1 MTLNEQLIRLSS
13 YKINFNIYEGT
24 VIISLEYPKDWT
36 VLEINSSDIQ
46 TTSENGRQFYWV
58 PLQMDVEKV
67 FELIDETIEYNKDIE
82 AKSELFKQKIDE
94 MRKIFLEEDLQ
105 TLRTMEFK
113 MKKKKLPKKK
123 VTEEKENNIT
133 EVNDAANDKQTP
145 SENKQEEVITESVK
159 EENMVS
165 LEETNSKV
173 KEPTEIDKMIEQA
186 VKEKQEKKI
195 NNAKYIKGIWRL

>member
-58 PLQMDVEKV
+58 PLQMNVEKV

-113 MKKKKLPKKK
+113 IKKKKLPKKK

-133 EVNDAANDKQTP
+133 EVNDTANGKQPP
-145 SENKQEEVITESVK
+145 SENKQEEVITEPVK

-186 VKEKQEKKI
+186 VKEKQGKNK
-195 NNAKYIKGIWRL
+195 

>member
-1 MTLNEQLIRLSS
+1 MTLNEQLLRLSS

-133 EVNDAANDKQTP
+133 EVNDAANGKQTP
-145 SENKQEEVITESVK
+145 SENKQEEGITEPVK

-186 VKEKQEKKI
+186 VKEKQGKNK
-195 NNAKYIKGIWRL
+195 

>member
-36 VLEINSSDIQ
+36 ILEINSSDIQ

-113 MKKKKLPKKK
+113 MKKKKLPKKR
-123 VTEEKENNIT
+123 VMEGKEDNTT
-133 EVNDAANDKQTP
+133 EVDNVVDNKEKL
-145 SENKQEEVITESVK
+145 SENKQEEVITEPVK

-186 VKEKQEKKI
+186 VKEKQRKNK
-195 NNAKYIKGIWRL
+195 

>member
-113 MKKKKLPKKK
+113 IKKKKLPKKK

-133 EVNDAANDKQTP
+133 EVNDAANGKQTP
-145 SENKQEEVITESVK
+145 SENKQEEVITEPVK

-186 VKEKQEKKI
+186 VKEKQEKNK
-195 NNAKYIKGIWRL
+195 

>member
-24 VIISLEYPKDWT
+24 IIISLEYPKDWT

-123 VTEEKENNIT
+123 IAEEKENNIT
-133 EVNDAANDKQTP
+133 EVNDAANGKQTP
-145 SENKQEEVITESVK
+145 SENKQEEVITEPVK

-186 VKEKQEKKI
+186 VKEKQGKNK
-195 NNAKYIKGIWRL
+195 

>member
-58 PLQMDVEKV
+58 PLQMNVEKV

-133 EVNDAANDKQTP
+133 EVNDAANGKQTP
-145 SENKQEEVITESVK
+145 SENKEEEVITESVK

-186 VKEKQEKKI
+186 VKEKQGKNK
-195 NNAKYIKGIWRL
+195 

>member
-36 VLEINSSDIQ
+36 ILEINSSDIQ

-133 EVNDAANDKQTP
+133 EVNDAANGKQTP
-145 SENKQEEVITESVK
+145 SENKQEEVITETVK

-186 VKEKQEKKI
+186 VKEKQEKK
-195 NNAKYIKGIWRL
+195 

>member
-36 VLEINSSDIQ
+36 VLQVNSNDIQ

-58 PLQMDVEKV
+58 PLQTDVEKV

-123 VTEEKENNIT
+123 VTEEKEDNIT
-133 EVNDAANDKQTP
+133 EVNDTANGKQTP
-145 SENKQEEVITESVK
+145 SENKQEEVITEPVK
-159 EENMVS
+159 EETMVS

-186 VKEKQEKKI
+186 VKEKQEKNK
-195 NNAKYIKGIWRL
+195 

>member
-36 VLEINSSDIQ
+36 VLQVNSNDIQ

-58 PLQMDVEKV
+58 PLQTDVEKV

-123 VTEEKENNIT
+123 VTEEKEDNIT
-133 EVNDAANDKQTP
+133 EVNDTANDKQTP
-145 SENKQEEVITESVK
+145 SEDKQEEVVTESVK

-186 VKEKQEKKI
+186 VKEKTRKK
-195 NNAKYIKGIWRL
+195 

>member
-36 VLEINSSDIQ
+36 ILEINSSDIQ

-113 MKKKKLPKKK
+113 MKKKKFPKKK

-133 EVNDAANDKQTP
+133 EVNDAANGKQTP
-145 SENKQEEVITESVK
+145 SENKQEEVITEPVK

-186 VKEKQEKKI
+186 VKEKQEKNK
-195 NNAKYIKGIWRL
+195 

>member
-36 VLEINSSDIQ
+36 ILEINSSDIQ

-123 VTEEKENNIT
+123 VIEEKENNIT
-133 EVNDAANDKQTP
+133 EVNDTANGKQTP
-145 SENKQEEVITESVK
+145 SENKQEEVITETVK

-186 VKEKQEKKI
+186 VKEKTRKK
-195 NNAKYIKGIWRL
+195 

>member
-36 VLEINSSDIQ
+36 ILEINSSDIQ

-133 EVNDAANDKQTP
+133 EVNDVANGKQTP
-145 SENKQEEVITESVK
+145 SENKQEEVITEPVK

-186 VKEKQEKKI
+186 VKEKQGKNK
-195 NNAKYIKGIWRL
+195 

>member
-36 VLEINSSDIQ
+36 VLQVNSNDIQ

-58 PLQMDVEKV
+58 PLQTDVEKV
-67 FELIDETIEYNKDIE
+67 FELIHETIEYNKDIE

-94 MRKIFLEEDLQ
+94 MRKIFLEEDLH
-105 TLRTMEFK
+105 TLKTMEFK

-123 VTEEKENNIT
+123 AMEGKEDNIT
-133 EVNDAANDKQTP
+133 EVNDAANGKQTP
-145 SENKQEEVITESVK
+145 SENKQEEVITEPAK

-186 VKEKQEKKI
+186 VKEKQGKK
-195 NNAKYIKGIWRL
+195 

>member
-36 VLEINSSDIQ
+36 ILEINSSDIQ

-58 PLQMDVEKV
+58 PLQIDVEKV

-133 EVNDAANDKQTP
+133 EVNDAANGKQTP
-145 SENKQEEVITESVK
+145 SENKQEEVITEPVK

-186 VKEKQEKKI
+186 VKEKQEKK
-195 NNAKYIKGIWRL
+195 

>member
-58 PLQMDVEKV
+58 PLQIDVEKV

-113 MKKKKLPKKK
+113 MKKKKLPKRK

-133 EVNDAANDKQTP
+133 EVNDAANGKQTP
-145 SENKQEEVITESVK
+145 SENKQEEVITEPVK

-186 VKEKQEKKI
+186 VKEKQGKNK
-195 NNAKYIKGIWRL
+195 

>member
-133 EVNDAANDKQTP
+133 EVNDVANGKQTP
-145 SENKQEEVITESVK
+145 SENKHEEVITEPVK

-186 VKEKQEKKI
+186 VKEKQGKNK
-195 NNAKYIKGIWRL
+195 

>member
-58 PLQMDVEKV
+58 PLQTDVEKV

-123 VTEEKENNIT
+123 VTEEKEDNIT
-133 EVNDAANDKQTP
+133 EVNDTANDKQTP
-145 SENKQEEVITESVK
+145 SENKQEEVVTESVK

-165 LEETNSKV
+165 LEETNSKI

-186 VKEKQEKKI
+186 VKEKTRKK
-195 NNAKYIKGIWRL
+195 

>member
-1 MTLNEQLIRLSS
+1 MSLNEQLIRLSS

-36 VLEINSSDIQ
+36 VLQVNSNDIQ

-58 PLQMDVEKV
+58 PLQTDVEKV

-123 VTEEKENNIT
+123 VTEEKEDNIT
-133 EVNDAANDKQTP
+133 EVNDTANDKQTP
-145 SENKQEEVITESVK
+145 SENKQEEVVTESVK

-186 VKEKQEKKI
+186 VKEKTRKNK
-195 NNAKYIKGIWRL
+195 

>member
-133 EVNDAANDKQTP
+133 EVNDAANGKQTP
-145 SENKQEEVITESVK
+145 SENKQEEVITETAK

-186 VKEKQEKKI
+186 VKEKQEKNK
-195 NNAKYIKGIWRL
+195 

>member
-94 MRKIFLEEDLQ
+94 MRQIFLEEDLQ

-113 MKKKKLPKKK
+113 MKKKKFPKKK

-133 EVNDAANDKQTP
+133 EVNDAANGKQTP
-145 SENKQEEVITESVK
+145 SENKQEEVITEPVK

-186 VKEKQEKKI
+186 VKEKQEKNK
-195 NNAKYIKGIWRL
+195 

>member
-58 PLQMDVEKV
+58 PLQTDVEKV

-133 EVNDAANDKQTP
+133 EVNDAANGKQTP
-145 SENKQEEVITESVK
+145 SENKQEEVITEPVK

-186 VKEKQEKKI
+186 VKEKQEKNK
-195 NNAKYIKGIWRL
+195 

>member
-133 EVNDAANDKQTP
+133 EVNDAANGKQTP
-145 SENKQEEVITESVK
+145 SENKQEEVITEPVK

-186 VKEKQEKKI
+186 VKEKTRKK
-195 NNAKYIKGIWRL
+195 

>member
-24 VIISLEYPKDWT
+24 VIISLEYPRDWT

-133 EVNDAANDKQTP
+133 EVNNAANGKQTP
-145 SENKQEEVITESVK
+145 SENKQEEVITEPVK

-186 VKEKQEKKI
+186 VKEKQEKNK
-195 NNAKYIKGIWRL
+195 

>member
-133 EVNDAANDKQTP
+133 EVNDTANVKQTP
-145 SENKQEEVITESVK
+145 SENKQEEVITEPVK

-165 LEETNSKV
+165 LEETNSKI

-186 VKEKQEKKI
+186 VKEKQEKNK
-195 NNAKYIKGIWRL
+195 

>member
-123 VTEEKENNIT
+123 VTEEKEDNIT
-133 EVNDAANDKQTP
+133 EVNDTANDKQTP
-145 SENKQEEVITESVK
+145 SENKQEEVITEPVK

-186 VKEKQEKKI
+186 VKEKQGKNK
-195 NNAKYIKGIWRL
+195 

>member
-133 EVNDAANDKQTP
+133 EVNDAANGKQTP
-145 SENKQEEVITESVK
+145 SENKQEEVVTESVK

-186 VKEKQEKKI
+186 VKEKTRKK
-195 NNAKYIKGIWRL
+195 

>member
-133 EVNDAANDKQTP
+133 EVNDAANGKQTP
-145 SENKQEEVITESVK
+145 SENKQEEVITEPVK

-186 VKEKQEKKI
+186 VKEKQGKNK
-195 NNAKYIKGIWRL
+195 

>member
-123 VTEEKENNIT
+123 VTEEKEDNIT
-133 EVNDAANDKQTP
+133 EVNDTANDKQTP
-145 SENKQEEVITESVK
+145 SENKQEEVVTEPVK
-159 EENMVS
+159 EQNMVS
-165 LEETNSKV
+165 LEETNSNV

-186 VKEKQEKKI
+186 VKEKQGKNK
-195 NNAKYIKGIWRL
+195 

>member
-36 VLEINSSDIQ
+36 VLQVNSNDIQ

-58 PLQMDVEKV
+58 PLQTDVEKV

-94 MRKIFLEEDLQ
+94 MRKIFLEEDLH
-105 TLRTMEFK
+105 TLKTMEFK

-123 VTEEKENNIT
+123 VMEGKEDNIT
-133 EVNDAANDKQTP
+133 EVNDAANGKQTP
-145 SENKQEEVITESVK
+145 SENKQEEVITEPVK

-186 VKEKQEKKI
+186 VKEKQGKNK
-195 NNAKYIKGIWRL
+195 

>member
-36 VLEINSSDIQ
+36 ILEINSSDIQ

-133 EVNDAANDKQTP
+133 EVNDAANGKQTP
-145 SENKQEEVITESVK
+145 SENKQEEVITEPVK

-186 VKEKQEKKI
+186 VKEKQEKK
-195 NNAKYIKGIWRL
+195 

>member
-36 VLEINSSDIQ
+36 VLQVNSNDIQ

-58 PLQMDVEKV
+58 PLQTDVEKV

-123 VTEEKENNIT
+123 VTEEKEDNIT
-133 EVNDAANDKQTP
+133 EVNDTANDKQIP
-145 SENKQEEVITESVK
+145 SENKQEEVVTESVK

-186 VKEKQEKKI
+186 VKEKTRKK
-195 NNAKYIKGIWRL
+195 

>member
-36 VLEINSSDIQ
+36 ILEINSSDIQ
-46 TTSENGRQFYWV
+46 TTSENGGQFYWV

-133 EVNDAANDKQTP
+133 EVNDAANGKQTP
-145 SENKQEEVITESVK
+145 SENKQEEVITEPVK

-186 VKEKQEKKI
+186 VKEKQGKNK
-195 NNAKYIKGIWRL
+195 

>member
-123 VTEEKENNIT
+123 VTE
-133 EVNDAANDKQTP
+133 VNDAANGKQTP
-145 SENKQEEVITESVK
+145 SENKQEEVITEPVK

-186 VKEKQEKKI
+186 VKEKQGKNK
-195 NNAKYIKGIWRL
+195 

>member
-13 YKINFNIYEGT
+13 YKINFNIYEGN

-133 EVNDAANDKQTP
+133 EANDAANGKQTP
-145 SENKQEEVITESVK
+145 SENKQEEVITEPVK

-186 VKEKQEKKI
+186 VKEKQGKNK
-195 NNAKYIKGIWRL
+195 

>member
-133 EVNDAANDKQTP
+133 EVNDAANGKQTP
-145 SENKQEEVITESVK
+145 SENKQEEVITEPVK

-186 VKEKQEKKI
+186 VKEKQEKNK
-195 NNAKYIKGIWRL
+195 

>member
-133 EVNDAANDKQTP
+133 EVNDTANGKQTP
-145 SENKQEEVITESVK
+145 SENKQEEVITEPVK
-159 EENMVS
+159 EEKMVS

-186 VKEKQEKKI
+186 VKEKQGKNK
-195 NNAKYIKGIWRL
+195 

>member
-58 PLQMDVEKV
+58 PLQIDVEKV

-133 EVNDAANDKQTP
+133 EVNDAANGKQTP
-145 SENKQEEVITESVK
+145 SENKQEEVITETVK

-186 VKEKQEKKI
+186 VKEKQEKNK
-195 NNAKYIKGIWRL
+195 

>member
-36 VLEINSSDIQ
+36 VLQVNSNDIQ

-58 PLQMDVEKV
+58 PLQTDVEKV

-94 MRKIFLEEDLQ
+94 MRKIFLEEDLH
-105 TLRTMEFK
+105 TLKTMEFK

-123 VTEEKENNIT
+123 VMEGKEDNIT
-133 EVNDAANDKQTP
+133 EVNDAANGKQTP
-145 SENKQEEVITESVK
+145 SENKQEEVITEPVK

-186 VKEKQEKKI
+186 VKEKQGKK
-195 NNAKYIKGIWRL
+195 

>member
-36 VLEINSSDIQ
+36 ILEINSSDIQ

-133 EVNDAANDKQTP
+133 EVNDAANGKQTS
-145 SENKQEEVITESVK
+145 SENKEEEVITEPVK

-186 VKEKQEKKI
+186 VKEKQEKNK
-195 NNAKYIKGIWRL
+195 